1 MTTITIDAPALRGRS
16 GRGVSVAVIDS
27 GVNPDH
33 PHVGEIAG
41 GVAFTTDGEV
51 HDDVVD
57 RLGHG
62 TAVIAAIQE
71 KAPDADIHVLKV
83 FDDALATS
91 VPTLVK
97 AIDWASER
105 HIWLVNLSL
114 GTPNSARAAQLAA
127 AVERARSRGT
137 IIVSAREHEGIPW
150 LPGSLPGVLG
160 ILLEEDCPRDAVRV
174 LADASEQSSGGV
186 VLLASGYPRPIPGV
200 PPERNLNGI
209 SFAVANATGMVARAA
224 EGTDRLTVG
233 GVARLLD
240 TAAGSGPRRES

>member
-1 MTTITIDAPALRGRS
+1 MTVVTIDVPALRDRS
-16 GRGVSVAVIDS
+16 GRGISVAVIDS

-33 PHVGEIAG
+33 PHVGEIAD
-41 GVAFTTDGEV
+41 GVAFTTDGEMV
-51 HDDVVD
+51 DDVVD

-62 TAVIAAIQE
+62 TAVVAAIQE
-71 KAPDADIHVLKV
+71 KAPEADIHVLKV
-83 FDDALATS
+83 FDNALATS

-105 HIWLVNLSL
+105 HIRLVNLSL
-114 GTPNSARAAQLAA
+114 GTPNSARAAQLAP

-137 IIVSAREHEGIPW
+137 LIVSAREHEGTPW

-174 LADASEQSSGGV
+174 MSGPGTQSSGGA

-200 PPERNLNGI
+200 SPERNLNGI
-209 SFAVANATGMVARAA
+209 SFAVANATGMVARVA
-224 EGTDRLTVG
+224 EGTGRLTVS
-233 GVARLLD
+233 GVARLLEA
-240 TAAGSGPRRES
+240 TAR